1 MDKAMFAHKRKLSTK
16 INNLKPG
23 NLQEFWKL
31 LKKGKTR
38 EQPSNLID
46 TLFESFKKLSE
57 QPDEDLI
64 NILLFD
70 SCDVNQLNE
79 NINISKEGIL
89 KCIK

>member
-1 MDKAMFAHKRKLSTK
+1 
-16 INNLKPG
+16 LKPG

-64 NILLFD
+64 NILVMEIWISSIFCVFSKVPFLEMTVVVKQSFLFSQFLFLGVLD
-70 SCDVNQLNE
+70 
-79 NINISKEGIL
+79 
-89 KCIK
+89 

>member
-1 MDKAMFAHKRKLSTK
+1 MFAHKRKLSTK
-16 INNLKPG
+16 INNLKSG

-31 LKKGKTR
+31 SKKGKTR